1 MDRIQ
6 KTNYNKNKL
15 KLRRM
20 EKVSNDLLCDIS
32 EKNEIIDD
40 QSEEIE
46 RQQILIRNYEQELME
61 HSKKKTSSND
71 DFMTTATNNY
81 IILIFVLALL
91 KFFLQWKRRMTD
103 IGRKITKNT
112 YFKNGFKLPF
122 LLLSVIQT

>member
-1 MDRIQ
+1 MPSYIHTTMDRIQ
-6 KTNYNKNKL
+6 KNNYNKNKL

-46 RQQILIRNYEQELME
+46 KQQILIRNYEKELME
-61 HSKKKTSSND
+61 HTKKSTSSND

-81 IILIFVLALL
+81 IILIFFLALL
-91 KFFLQWKRRMTD
+91 KFFLQ
-103 IGRKITKNT
+103 
-112 YFKNGFKLPF
+112 
-122 LLLSVIQT
+122 